1 MKRKYKFRFINKLF
15 KSSHIMTRKIL
26 NVVLIAILLTSNLAI
41 KLPTLK
47 GPVRMTELV
56 ERQVISALKKY
67 DNELSR

>member
-1 MKRKYKFRFINKLF
+1 
-15 KSSHIMTRKIL
+15 MTRKIL

-56 ERQVISALKKY
+56 ERQVINALKKY